1 MNIISIRTAK
11 IQDLITLKHFEQ
23 KLILYERPFAHNLK
37 KDPIK
42 YYDLKKLI
50 KQKNAEVVVA
60 IYNNEIVGSGS
71 VIIEKSIDYK
81 NPEFYAY
88 LGFMFVVPKYRG
100 KKINSSIIKSLMK
113 WSKDR
118 GILEFQ
124 LDVYAE
130 NKNAIKAYQKLNFKS
145 DLLKMRL
152 NTSENI

>member
-11 IQDLITLKHFEQ
+11 IEDLITLKHFEQ
-23 KLILYERPFAHNLK
+23 KLILHERPFASNLK
-37 KDPIK
+37 KDPIE
-42 YYDLKKLI
+42 YYNLKKLI

-71 VIIEKSIDYK
+71 VIIERSIDYK
-81 NPEFYAY
+81 KPEFYAY

-100 KKINSSIIKSLMK
+100 QKINSSIINSLMK
-113 WSKDR
+113 WSKER
-118 GILEFQ
+118 GIVEFQ

-130 NKNAIKAYQKLNFKS
+130 NKNAIKAYKNLNFKS

-152 NTSENI
+152 NTTETV

>member
-1 MNIISIRTAK
+1 
-11 IQDLITLKHFEQ
+11 
-23 KLILYERPFAHNLK
+23 
-37 KDPIK
+37 
-42 YYDLKKLI
+42 
-50 KQKNAEVVVA
+50 
-60 IYNNEIVGSGS
+60 
-71 VIIEKSIDYK
+71 
-81 NPEFYAY
+81 
-88 LGFMFVVPKYRG
+88 MFVVPKYRG